1 MKKILRAVPHKFVQI
16 ASTIEQFGNL
26 KTMTVEEL
34 IGRLKAHEERVRGH
48 VEDNGNQLLLTQKW
62 KARGREGSYGK
73 NDGRD
78 KSKIKCYNCNIFGH
92 YAAECYKYRR
102 DKEQKQEV
110 NLAQVEDDEP
120 ALL

>member
-1 MKKILRAVPHKFVQI
+1 
-16 ASTIEQFGNL
+16 
-26 KTMTVEEL
+26 MTVEEL

-78 KSKIKCYNCNIFGH
+78 KSKIKYFNCNIFGH
-92 YAAECYKYRR
+92 YAAECY
-102 DKEQKQEV
+102 
-110 NLAQVEDDEP
+110 NIDETKNRS
-120 ALL
+120 